1 MTSFHHPASPAPV
14 SAPASLAELPLI
26 LTVTEL
32 AALLRISRGKTYAVV
47 HSGQV
52 RVLRIGGRLL
62 VPRQSVEQLLAEGGT
77 FA

>member
-1 MTSFHHPASPAPV
+1 MTTLHHSDPPATT
-14 SAPASLAELPLI
+14 SAPSSLTDLPLI
-26 LTVTEL
+26 LTVTEF
-32 AALLRISRGKTYAVV
+32 AALLRISRGKAYAVV